1 MVNPSAFAADGGDP
15 RLHGAVVGQAD
26 YVAPRIRK
34 LHDSSIM
41 FEEYL
46 YYAELT
52 RAEEDAGVTSSHAD
66 GEKTGVM
73 STIFSS
79 KSSKVVKQDSH
90 DGSLTNEKMAAATQ
104 LENHHQASDDEWTNA
119 ARALRTATASAI
131 FYLITTD
138 ILGPFGVPFAI
149 GTTGWGPGV
158 ALYSVFG
165 FLAAYSGWMLW
176 KIFLGLDS
184 YHYPLNTYGD
194 LAFRIYGRTARYLMN
209 SLQTIQLLCN
219 VGAIIIANGQ
229 ALSQVSKF
237 KLCYAVCC
245 LIWAIAGFAVG
256 QVRTLQKYGW
266 LANLAIWLNLL
277 IIFMTM
283 GVAAHSTPNYAAAQ
297 GASAGA
303 ALGGDLV
310 KPDPTTGEYPPIV
323 HFAGLPDPTN
333 FIGAIN
339 GLMQGV
345 YAYGGAM
352 VFIEFMSE
360 MKRPR
365 DFLKGMAAAQLF
377 IYFFYML
384 YGLFMYAYQ
393 GQYAVN
399 PSYQG
404 IEPYAWQSAG
414 NVIAIVSGLIAA
426 GLYGN
431 IGVKVLYNNI
441 LIEFLHAPPLTSKKG
456 KILWAA
462 IIPVYWTLAFIIA
475 ASIPNFFGLTSL
487 VAAVCILQF
496 TYTFPPLLYLGYA
509 IKKGA
514 MLPGE
519 GFDPATG
526 RVVRHDAG
534 VKRWARGFT
543 KGAWYLNVWNIIYML
558 GAGVTAGLGAYSA
571 IEALIAAFA
580 QPQIGAFT
588 CHSPLDNA

>member
-365 DFLKGMAAAQLF
+365 DFLKGMAA
-377 IYFFYML
+377 
-384 YGLFMYAYQ
+384 
-393 GQYAVN
+393 
-399 PSYQG
+399 
-404 IEPYAWQSAG
+404 
-414 NVIAIVSGLIAA
+414 
-426 GLYGN
+426 
-431 IGVKVLYNNI
+431 
-441 LIEFLHAPPLTSKKG
+441 
-456 KILWAA
+456 
-462 IIPVYWTLAFIIA
+462 
-475 ASIPNFFGLTSL
+475 
-487 VAAVCILQF
+487 
-496 TYTFPPLLYLGYA
+496 
-509 IKKGA
+509 
-514 MLPGE
+514 
-519 GFDPATG
+519 
-526 RVVRHDAG
+526 
-534 VKRWARGFT
+534 
-543 KGAWYLNVWNIIYML
+543 
-558 GAGVTAGLGAYSA
+558 
-571 IEALIAAFA
+571 
-580 QPQIGAFT
+580 
-588 CHSPLDNA
+588 

>member
-138 ILGPFGVPFAI
+138 ILGPFGVP
-149 GTTGWGPGV
+149 
-158 ALYSVFG
+158 
-165 FLAAYSGWMLW
+165 SGWMLW

-310 KPDPTTGEYPPIV
+310 KPDPTTGAYPPIV
-323 HFAGLPDPTN
+323 HFAGLPDPGN